1 MEQTALL
8 VAHLNYS
15 PDLVIV
21 GAGLIGLAIAWRCA
35 QCDLRVAVVDPHPE
49 HGASRVGA
57 GLLLQAGGRISRR
70 HLDLRQASLASYPS
84 FVAEL
89 EHETGLAIPFSQHG
103 LLTVAMG
110 ESAQL
115 SLEGLAGCLRGL
127 GVDNLWLDADECR
140 RREPALNPAV
150 GAGLYTPD
158 AQVDPEALQVALA
171 AACRLRGVGLLEAKT
186 VQVAATGVRL
196 VDGSQ
201 LEAGQTLVAAGCW
214 SGQLLPELGLYP
226 VKGEVVHLR
235 GPADLLRGNLQWQQ
249 QDLYV
254 ANRGDGRLVI
264 GASEEE
270 VGFDRRPTVG
280 AVSRLLRQAA
290 ELVPAL
296 ADFELVETRA
306 GLRPKVS
313 DGLPVLGRMPNGVL
327 VATGHYRNGIL
338 LTPVT
343 ATAMADLVINGRT
356 QPLIEPFRPR

>member
-1 MEQTALL
+1 M
-8 VAHLNYS
+8 VAHLDYR
-15 PDLVIV
+15 PDLLIV

-35 QCDLRVAVVDPHPE
+35 QRDLRVAVVDPDPGR
-49 HGASRVGA
+49 GASRVGA
-57 GLLLQAGGRISRR
+57 GLLLRAGGRISRR
-70 HLDLRQASLASYPS
+70 HLDLRQASLESYPS

-89 EHETGLAIPFSQHG
+89 EQETGLDITFSQTG
-103 LLTVAMG
+103 LLTVALG
-110 ESAQL
+110 ESAHQ

-127 GVDNLWLDADECR
+127 GVDNRLLKADECR
-140 RREPALNPAV
+140 RHEPALSPAV
-150 GAGLYTPD
+150 AAGLYTPD
-158 AQVDPEALQVALA
+158 AQVDPEQLQAALA
-171 AACRLRGVGLLEAKT
+171 AACRTRGVTVLEAT
-186 VQVAATGVRL
+186 AVRVEAAQVQL
-196 VDGSQ
+196 DDGRE

-235 GPADLLRGNLQWQQ
+235 GPADLLRANLQWQQ

-270 VGFDRRPTVG
+270 VGFDRRSTVG

-296 ADFELVETRA
+296 ASFELIETRA

-343 ATAMADLVINGRT
+343 AAAMADLVISDRT
-356 QPLIEPFRPR
+356 QPLIAPFRPR